1 MSLPP
6 ATKTK
11 AFIAL
16 TPGVN
21 VAAAVAAAAAGW
33 KATAVAAEE
42 NEMNLGRLPPAR
54 AVTLTMAP
62 APEVTGAGAV
72 TRRRP
77 EVDIDS
83 GEDGG
88 VNV

>member
-1 MSLPP
+1 MSLPSV
-6 ATKTK
+6 TKTK

-21 VAAAVAAAAAGW
+21 VAAAGW

-62 APEVTGAGAV
+62 ALEVTGAGAV